1 MLDQACCFEPF
12 QFISIN
18 GQHTEGTGRMKI
30 SPYPPNVQEP
40 SIGSKWQ
47 LDVRGMERCPAREAM
62 VTPIRK
68 HARTKLQ
75 HVH

>member
-1 MLDQACCFEPF
+1 MPDQACCFKPF
-12 QFISIN
+12 DYVSKH
-18 GQHTEGTGRMKI
+18 GQHTEGTGRMKT
-30 SPYPPNVQEP
+30 STYPPNVQEP

-47 LDVRGMERCPAREAM
+47 LDVRGVERRPAREAM

-75 HVH
+75 HVQ